1 MAVRTVY
8 LDNSAT
14 TPVDPRVAEAMA
26 RAVVETFG
34 NASSVHGFGQRARAA
49 VDRARREVAA
59 LIGAR
64 QNEIVF
70 TSGGTEANNLA
81 IRGLCEAS
89 AAHGRH
95 IITSAIEHPS
105 VAGTCLEMEKR
116 GWEVTRLPVYKNGIV
131 RLEDL
136 QQALRP
142 DTVLITIMLANNEI
156 GTIQPVR
163 EIGALVN
170 ERRAAGQQHLRFHTD
185 AVQAA
190 GRLPLNV
197 DDLACDLLTLS
208 AHKLYAP
215 KGSGALYVRRGVRL
229 QGQNVGGHQERE
241 RRAGTEN
248 VPGIVAF
255 GEAAR
260 LAREELAERSPHDR
274 ALRDRFE
281 AAVQSRIPEIVMNGD
296 REQRLGHLS
305 NISFRFIEGEGLLIN
320 LDLEG
325 VAVSTGS
332 ACSSGTLEP
341 SPVIRA
347 LGVDDELARGSIRFS
362 FGKDN
367 TIDEADHAVDV
378 LVRAVERLRALSPL
392 TLVSHELPEANAI
405 ADEKNPVCGD
415 RIRLSLIVADERIEK
430 AGYMAYGCPPTLVC
444 GSALTEMITGKLI
457 VEAQQLTRAD
467 LLNAIGGL
475 PSRKH
480 HAAALAIETLN
491 SALQD
496 YRMKQNLHPD
506 NHVNPV

>member
-1 MAVRTVY
+1 MPRRRVY

-14 TPVDPRVAEAMA
+14 TPVDPRVAAVMA

-34 NASSVHGFGQRARAA
+34 NASSVHGFGQQARAA

-59 LIGAR
+59 LAGAK

-89 AAHGRH
+89 ATHGRH

-105 VAGTCLEMEKR
+105 VAGVCVELEKR
-116 GWEVTRLPVYKNGIV
+116 GWEVTRLPVYVNGIV
-131 RLEDL
+131 RLEDVTA
-136 QQALRP
+136 ALRP

-156 GTIQPVR
+156 GTIQPVSRIGSLVR
-163 EIGALVN
+163 EK
-170 ERRAAGQQHLRFHTD
+170 RAAGQRHLWLHTD

-190 GRLPLNV
+190 GRLPLSV
-197 DDLACDLLTLS
+197 DDLGCDLLTMS

-215 KGSGALYVRRGVRL
+215 KGIGALYVRRGVRL
-229 QGQNVGGHQERE
+229 HGQNVGGHQERE

-255 GEAAR
+255 GEAAK
-260 LAREELAERSPHDR
+260 LAREELDRRATHDR

-281 AAVQSRIPEIVMNGD
+281 AQVRNRIGDIVMNGD

-347 LGVDDELARGSIRFS
+347 LGVNDEIARGSIRFS

-367 TIDEADHAVDV
+367 TEDDVDYTVEV
-378 LVRAVERLRALSPL
+378 LSQAVERLRALSPL
-392 TLVSHELPEANAI
+392 TLVS
-405 ADEKNPVCGD
+405 
-415 RIRLSLIVADERIEK
+415 
-430 AGYMAYGCPPTLVC
+430 
-444 GSALTEMITGKLI
+444 
-457 VEAQQLTRAD
+457 Q
-467 LLNAIGGL
+467 
-475 PSRKH
+475 
-480 HAAALAIETLN
+480 
-491 SALQD
+491 
-496 YRMKQNLHPD
+496 
-506 NHVNPV
+506 

>member
-1 MAVRTVY
+1 MSARRVY

-14 TPVDPRVAEAMA
+14 TPVDPRVAASMS
-26 RAVVETFG
+26 RALVENFG
-34 NASSVHGFGQRARAA
+34 NASSVHGFGQQARAA

-59 LIGAR
+59 LIGAK
-64 QNEIVF
+64 QSEIVF

-89 AAHGRH
+89 VAHGRH

-105 VAGTCLEMEKR
+105 VAGVCLELEKR
-116 GWEVTRLPVYKNGIV
+116 GWEVTRLPVYANGIV
-131 RLEDL
+131 KLDDL
-136 QQALRP
+136 AHALRS

-156 GTIQPVR
+156 GTIQPVSH
-163 EIGALVN
+163 IGSLVR
-170 ERRAAGQQHLRFHTD
+170 ERRAGGHRLWLHTD

-197 DDLACDLLTLS
+197 EELGCDLLTMS

-215 KGSGALYVRRGVRL
+215 KGIGALYVRRGVRL
-229 QGQNVGGHQERE
+229 HSQNVGGHQERE

-260 LAREELAERSPHDR
+260 LAREELNERADHDR

-281 AAVQSRIPEIVMNGD
+281 AKVRKQIGDVVINGD

-367 TIDEADHAVDV
+367 TEADVDYAVEV
-378 LVRAVERLRALSPL
+378 LTRAVERLRALSPL
-392 TLVSHELPEANAI
+392 TLTH
-405 ADEKNPVCGD
+405 G
-415 RIRLSLIVADERIEK
+415 
-430 AGYMAYGCPPTLVC
+430 
-444 GSALTEMITGKLI
+444 
-457 VEAQQLTRAD
+457 
-467 LLNAIGGL
+467 LNG
-475 PSRKH
+475 
-480 HAAALAIETLN
+480 
-491 SALQD
+491 
-496 YRMKQNLHPD
+496 
-506 NHVNPV
+506 